1 MSRKPSVLIVEDD
14 EILASSL
21 LTRLALEGMEPE
33 LACDCASALA
43 ALDRRSF
50 DAVVSDIRLPDG
62 SGEDVFW
69 SQRSRFSMTPTIFAT
84 AFGDVE
90 QAVRLVKLGAVDY
103 LTKPYDLGALVE
115 LLMRVTRSAGEARPR
130 ASDLVARSPAMARLL
145 GGLDRIA
152 ASDRNLLLV
161 GPSGAGKKTLARRI
175 HDRSPRA
182 AHPFVVVEGAA
193 LGATSGERILFGR
206 AEGEG
211 RGEPGLAAQAGE
223 GTLLIAD
230 IADIA
235 PDMQARLTRF
245 VDEHLYRRVDA
256 AAESV
261 FAGRLMATG
270 TWTGDA
276 PAQLRAD
283 LLDRFGVL
291 TIRAPGLAE
300 RGEDLA
306 ELAETMLAD
315 ENAAAGDAARCFGR
329 DAIAAIE
336 AHDWPGNLREL
347 RNRIVRARL
356 LAEGPSIGAA
366 DLFPDRPPAE
376 DAAETTLDAARRD
389 AERQAIEAALAEN
402 GGRIVETAK
411 ALGVSRVTLWSKM
424 KRLGIAK
431 D

>member
-1 MSRKPSVLIVEDD
+1 
-14 EILASSL
+14 
-21 LTRLALEGMEPE
+21 
-33 LACDCASALA
+33 
-43 ALDRRSF
+43 
-50 DAVVSDIRLPDG
+50 VVSDIRLPDG

-69 SQRSRFSMTPTIFAT
+69 SQRARFSMTPTIFAT

-103 LTKPYDLGALVE
+103 LTKPYDLGALVD
-115 LLMRVTRSAGEARPR
+115 LLARVTRSAGEETRTPTTE
-130 ASDLVARSPAMARLL
+130 LVARSPVMARLL
-145 GGLDRIA
+145 AGIDRIA

-175 HDRSPRA
+175 HERSPRA
-182 AHPFVVVEGAA
+182 GQPLVVVEGAA
-193 LGATSGERILFGR
+193 LTAAAGDRILFGR
-206 AEGEG
+206 ADGEA
-211 RGEPGLAAQAGE
+211 GLAAQAGE

-235 PDMQARLTRF
+235 PEMQARVTRF
-245 VDEHLYRRVDA
+245 VDEHLYRPVDA
-256 AAESV
+256 AAESS
-261 FAGRLMATG
+261 FAGRLMTTG
-270 TWTGDA
+270 TWTGEA
-276 PAQLRAD
+276 PSRLRAD

-291 TIRAPGLAE
+291 TIRVPGLAE

-306 ELAETMLAD
+306 DLAAAMLAD
-315 ENAAAGDAARCFGR
+315 ENAAAGDGERCFGR
-329 DAIAAIE
+329 AAIAAIE

-356 LAEGPSIGAA
+356 LAEGPTIDVA
-366 DLFPDRPPAE
+366 DLFPDRPAAE
-376 DAAETTLDAARRD
+376 DAAELTLGAARRD
-389 AERQAIEAALAEN
+389 AERLAIEAALAEN

-424 KRLGIAK
+424 KRFGIAK